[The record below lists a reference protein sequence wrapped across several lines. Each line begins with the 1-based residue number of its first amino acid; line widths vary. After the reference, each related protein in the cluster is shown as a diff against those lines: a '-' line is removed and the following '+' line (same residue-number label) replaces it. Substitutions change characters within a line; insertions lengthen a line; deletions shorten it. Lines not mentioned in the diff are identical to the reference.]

1 MILAYLTQHLNSSQP
16 PMSSKPDLLTSL
28 MNANLEVKPKATSQG
43 QNQHLSYGNYNQ
55 HSTPNPNQSMWNS
68 KPQSSAYHS
77 QNNNND
83 VMGSMSSLDAFLG
96 PPLPGQKVV
105 NYPSDP
111 FASTT
116 SLLKPQSSGSNSAA
130 KNNKNSVQLSQQDIL
145 NFLN

>member
-1 MILAYLTQHLNSSQP
+1 
-16 PMSSKPDLLTSL
+16 MSSKPDLLTSL
-28 MNANLEVKPKATSQG
+28 MNANLEIKPKQTSSG
-43 QNQHLSYGNYNQ
+43 QSQQLSYGNYNQ
-55 HSTPNPNQSMWNS
+55 VTPNPNQNMWNS
-68 KPQSSAYHS
+68 NPKPAAYQS

-83 VMGSMSSLDAFLG
+83 VLDSMSSLDAFLG

-105 NYPSDP
+105 SYPTDP

-116 SLLKPQSSGSNSAA
+116 SLLQPQSSGINPTT

>member
-1 MILAYLTQHLNSSQP
+1 
-16 PMSSKPDLLTSL
+16 MSSKPDLLTSL
-28 MNANLEVKPKATSQG
+28 MNSNLDMKSKPANPG
-43 QNQHLSYGNYNQ
+43 PNQQLSYGNYHQ
-55 HSTPNPNQSMWNS
+55 QAVSNPNQSMWNS
-68 KPQSSAYHS
+68 NPQSTPFNS

-83 VMGSMSSLDAFLG
+83 VLDSMSSLDAFLG

-116 SLLKPQSSGSNSAA
+116 NLLKPQNSSSSSATTNSNQ
-130 KNNKNSVQLSQQDIL
+130 NSVQLSQQDIL

>member
-1 MILAYLTQHLNSSQP
+1 
-16 PMSSKPDLLTSL
+16 MSSKPDLLTSL
-28 MNANLEVKPKATSQG
+28 MNANLEIKPKQPVNFG
-43 QNQHLSYGNYNQ
+43 QNQQLSYGNYN
-55 HSTPNPNQSMWNS
+55 HATPNPNQSMWNNS
-68 KPQSSAYHS
+68 KPQSTAYHS

-111 FASTT
+111 FASST
-116 SLLKPQSSGSNSAA
+116 SLLQPQSSGNHSSS